1 MVSVAVQ
8 IARLPD
14 ANMEELRHLWREV
27 FGSASPH
34 PNNRQFMSLRIAH
47 QLQVNRYGSLDA
59 LNRKRLQDY
68 AEDLPKKIR
77 SEHRISRPLP
87 GTVIVRQWHGVEHR
101 VMVLHRGFEYRDVQY
116 NSLTEIAHVIT
127 GAHWSGPLFF
137 GLARRPAKGA
147 RP

>member
-14 ANMEELRHLWREV
+14 ASMGELREMWREI
-27 FGSASPH
+27 FSGDSPH
-34 PNNRQFMSLRIAH
+34 PNNRQFMAQRIAH
-47 QLQVNRYGSLDA
+47 QLQVNRYGSLDE
-59 LNRKRLQDY
+59 LNRKRLSEH
-68 AEDLPKKIR
+68 AEDLPYKVR

-101 VMVLHRGFEYRDVQY
+101 VVVLHRGFEYRHVQY
-116 NSLTEIAHVIT
+116 NSLTEIARVIT

-137 GLARRPAKGA
+137 GLARRPAKGGRA
-147 RP
+147 